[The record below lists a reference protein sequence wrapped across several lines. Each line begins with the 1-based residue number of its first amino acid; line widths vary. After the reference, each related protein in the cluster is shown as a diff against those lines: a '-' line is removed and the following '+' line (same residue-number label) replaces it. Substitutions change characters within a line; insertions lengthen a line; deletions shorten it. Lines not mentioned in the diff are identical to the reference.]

1 MQSHFK
7 SFLDLFSSLILLT
20 LLKVIQGYFC
30 YFYIVILLIT
40 LKSVLFIA
48 TYGET
53 IDNVGVF
60 KSLNREKIEKT
71 QLIQVT
77 SMEKG
82 RQFTD
87 LSYVNIVTIFE
98 KNEMSKKSRNNL
110 YKIYGPSEVLNTK
123 EIGKL
128 IKKKKQENF

>member
-1 MQSHFK
+1 MIFYLIYYVKTTWKDFFGLTSFMQSHFK

-20 LLKVIQGYFC
+20 LLKIIQGYFC

-71 QLIQVT
+71 
-77 SMEKG
+77 
-82 RQFTD
+82 
-87 LSYVNIVTIFE
+87 
-98 KNEMSKKSRNNL
+98 
-110 YKIYGPSEVLNTK
+110 
-123 EIGKL
+123 
-128 IKKKKQENF
+128 

>member
-1 MQSHFK
+1 
-7 SFLDLFSSLILLT
+7 
-20 LLKVIQGYFC
+20 
-30 YFYIVILLIT
+30 
-40 LKSVLFIA
+40 
-48 TYGET
+48 
-53 IDNVGVF
+53 
-60 KSLNREKIEKT
+60 
-71 QLIQVT
+71 
-77 SMEKG
+77 MEKG

-98 KNEMSKKSRNNL
+98 KNEMSKKSRINL

>member
-20 LLKVIQGYFC
+20 LLKVIEDYF
-30 YFYIVILLIT
+30 YFYIVIMLIT
-40 LKSVLFIA
+40 LKSVLLIA

-60 KSLNREKIEKT
+60 KSLNREKT
-71 QLIQVT
+71 QLIQFT

-87 LSYVNIVTIFE
+87 LSQVNIVTIFE
-98 KNEMSKKSRNNL
+98 KNEMSKKSRINL
-110 YKIYGPSEVLNTK
+110 YKIYGPSEVLSTK

>member
-1 MQSHFK
+1 
-7 SFLDLFSSLILLT
+7 
-20 LLKVIQGYFC
+20 
-30 YFYIVILLIT
+30 
-40 LKSVLFIA
+40 
-48 TYGET
+48 
-53 IDNVGVF
+53 
-60 KSLNREKIEKT
+60 
-71 QLIQVT
+71 
-77 SMEKG
+77 MEKG

-87 LSYVNIVTIFE
+87 LLYVNIVTIFE